1 MKLTKETLINIIK
14 EELLK
19 INELDDDLDMKTMIE
34 NLGLEGVVNVL
45 EAMATEDPE
54 FGEKFRL
61 GYDIEIKS

>member
-19 INELDDDLDMKTMIE
+19 INELDDDLDMKTMAE

-45 EAMATEDPE
+45 EAMAAEDPE
-54 FGEKFRL
+54 FADKFRL